1 MKDRKKVEGIKAQVK
16 EGEREGRIESKGEG
30 KKT

>member
-1 MKDRKKVEGIKAQVK
+1 MKDRKKVEGMKSQVK
-16 EGEREGRIESKGEG
+16 EDEKEGSIESKGEG